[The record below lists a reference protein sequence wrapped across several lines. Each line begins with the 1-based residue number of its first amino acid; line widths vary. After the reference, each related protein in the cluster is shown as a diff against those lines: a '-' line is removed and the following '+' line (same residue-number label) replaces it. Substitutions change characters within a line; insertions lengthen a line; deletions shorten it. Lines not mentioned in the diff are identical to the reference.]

1 MADILITGSEGFF
14 GKNLCKYFREK
25 GIKFKKTDLDKVN
38 LTSIDETKKLIT
50 KVSPKIVIN
59 CATGNYINKNYE
71 PLVAEHNLRMFFN
84 LYESINSDTVL
95 ITFGSGSEFNRLN
108 WQKNMDESFLGKFLP
123 ADSHSFSKYVI
134 SNFVTHQKKKKVLLF
149 RVFGVY
155 GPYEDYQFKFISNSI
170 AKALFN
176 IPITINQNC
185 IYDYVYIDDVCRL
198 CLDIYKKKSFQ
209 KNFIGNFTPNSS
221 IELLQIAKII
231 QKLIPD
237 TKIKV
242 LKENIG
248 TFYTGNN
255 KKFLD
260 NFGPFTFTSYEEG
273 IFQLFTKLK
282 RNKKILS
289 KEILLKDDF
298 IKYAKKL
305 NKNYFEKNE

>member
-1 MADILITGSEGFF
+1 M
-14 GKNLCKYFREK
+14 
-25 GIKFKKTDLDKVN
+25 
-38 LTSIDETKKLIT
+38 
-50 KVSPKIVIN
+50 
-59 CATGNYINKNYE
+59 
-71 PLVAEHNLRMFFN
+71 
-84 LYESINSDTVL
+84 
-95 ITFGSGSEFNRLN
+95 
-108 WQKNMDESFLGKFLP
+108 
-123 ADSHSFSKYVI
+123 
-134 SNFVTHQKKKKVLLF
+134 
-149 RVFGVY
+149 
-155 GPYEDYQFKFISNSI
+155 
-170 AKALFN
+170 
-176 IPITINQNC
+176 
-185 IYDYVYIDDVCRL
+185 
-198 CLDIYKKKSFQ
+198 
-209 KNFIGNFTPNSS
+209 
-221 IELLQIAKII
+221 QIAKII

-273 IFQLFTKLK
+273 IFKLFTKLK